1 MRQKSGLPA
10 NNSTIAILSE
20 IPVNTAFQA
29 IISMIFVLPVNILQ
43 TVSHIASGN
52 SFIDYKILFEQE
64 RSHNIELRLQIQSLQ
79 LQLAEL
85 KKMLFG
91 GRAEKFVT
99 ANATA
104 VSQPELFPDDK
115 LGQIDVVK
123 TTLVKEY
130 QKQQTKLTVK
140 HPGRNP
146 LPESLRREVIELMP
160 KEDVKGLHPVGKE
173 ITEKLEYRPG
183 ELFVKQYV
191 RPEYIK
197 PSNDGLNA
205 SRIIASLPAMPL
217 EKSVAGASLLT
228 HLLVSKFVTIC
239 LCIAS

>member
-85 KKMLFG
+85 KKMLL
-91 GRAEKFVT
+91 A
-99 ANATA
+99 A
-104 VSQPELFPDDK
+104 
-115 LGQIDVVK
+115 GQ
-123 TTLVKEY
+123 
-130 QKQQTKLTVK
+130 
-140 HPGRNP
+140 R
-146 LPESLRREVIELMP
+146 SL
-160 KEDVKGLHPVGKE
+160 
-173 ITEKLEYRPG
+173 
-183 ELFVKQYV
+183 
-191 RPEYIK
+191 
-197 PSNDGLNA
+197 
-205 SRIIASLPAMPL
+205 
-217 EKSVAGASLLT
+217 
-228 HLLVSKFVTIC
+228 
-239 LCIAS
+239 